1 MKFRMQ
7 TLVDITQT
15 QSRRHQDMLR
25 YSQQQNF
32 LTVIQV
38 IGLRANPQIL
48 SENNSLQDISSIGFG
63 SKFKGKKQLWTL
75 DFAFESED
83 VHSVEFLKLDF
94 DLVPVI
100 TGLKEDAKIPKPTFL
115 THDSAEANV
124 VFTRIN

>member
-1 MKFRMQ
+1 MKFRMH

-15 QSRRHQDMLR
+15 QSRRHEDTLR

-100 TGLKEDAKIPKPTFL
+100 TGLEESAKIPKPTFL
-115 THDSAEANV
+115 AHDSAEANV
-124 VFTRIN
+124 VFTQIN